1 MIHILRLARYFQLE
15 SVEPDAV
22 ETIRL
27 KYAEILNSFDFGTRL
42 ETGGIYFRSK
52 LSSKNASRN
61 SIEPW
66 KVFQEGD
73 LSIFIKDNK
82 LNINWS
88 VKLDLLYFLSCLIG
102 IAFGFTVSLY
112 FDFTLLQSILSGL
125 AAAIILVI
133 IGVIA
138 IMVKID
144 ELNQVYLE
152 GLLKSKQAI

>member
-15 SVEPDAV
+15 S
-22 ETIRL
+22 
-27 KYAEILNSFDFGTRL
+27 
-42 ETGGIYFRSK
+42 
-52 LSSKNASRN
+52 
-61 SIEPW
+61 
-66 KVFQEGD
+66 QEGD
-73 LSIFIKDNK
+73 LSIYVKDKK

-88 VKLDLLYFLSCLIG
+88 VKLDILYFGSCLIG

-112 FDFTLLQSILSGL
+112 FDFTLLQTILSGL

-152 GLLKSKQAI
+152 GLLKSKQAT